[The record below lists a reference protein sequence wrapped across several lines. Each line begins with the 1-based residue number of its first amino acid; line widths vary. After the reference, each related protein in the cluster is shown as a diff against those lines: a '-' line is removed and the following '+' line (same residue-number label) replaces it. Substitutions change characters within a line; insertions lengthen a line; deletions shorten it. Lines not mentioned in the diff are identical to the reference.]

1 VTDTKPAADAA
12 TEASNGA
19 DSKPTAAK
27 KATTAAAKKVT
38 YVAVEALRMGD
49 GSLAFAPGQ
58 EVPANVLSGKVG
70 KAYDW
75 SSKVKKQ

>member
-1 VTDTKPAADAA
+1 MAETEKQPAA
-12 TEASNGA
+12 
-19 DSKPTAAK
+19 
-27 KATTAAAKKVT
+27 KATPAKAV
-38 YVAVEALRMGD
+38 YVATEALRMGD